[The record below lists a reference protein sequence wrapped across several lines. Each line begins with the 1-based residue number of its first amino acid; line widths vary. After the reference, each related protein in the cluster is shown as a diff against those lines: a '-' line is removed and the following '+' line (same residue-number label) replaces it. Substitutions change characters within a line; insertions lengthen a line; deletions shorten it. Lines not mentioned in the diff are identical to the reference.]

1 MSTARSMTRA
11 AQSAPSAQTQ
21 PALRLFAQQLE
32 PSPFTTLSFHQQSQP
47 PADTQRAGSPRKR
60 RTS

>member
-11 AQSAPSAQTQ
+11 AQSASSAQARPT
-21 PALRLFAQQLE
+21 PRLFAQQLE

-47 PADTQRAGSPRKR
+47 PADAMRAGSLRKR